1 MTAANILVTSA
12 GAQPTPPATLRETLI
27 ALVAAQRPGYT
38 ANLPGSLIEDIAST
52 SVGALALMDQAAVD
66 LMNSFTAT
74 TANDYLLSLIG
85 NQIGIKAGLESNASA
100 YVLFKG
106 IAGYTIPK
114 GFIVSDGLNQ
124 YAVQDGG
131 TLGNA
136 APTNFTGSI
145 ALQVLTVTAI
155 PNGEILVGDPITG
168 AGIPAGT
175 VITGLLTG
183 TGGIGTYAIN
193 NSLTIASEA
202 MVGAT
207 HGTATLYVVALLYG
221 TWAIPANSITT
232 IVTSVPTG
240 YPVFCTNQ
248 NTGTIAVSAETAEFY
263 RARVLSSQL
272 APGVG
277 TLSYLKSLIQ
287 NVPGVQSRLVSVSG
301 GNKLIVGGGD
311 PYLVAGAIYKSMFAI
326 NNLLGSSA
334 TSHTW
339 IGTGQITG
347 NVLDVTAISSG
358 AIQVGD
364 ILSGAGLVSPTIITG
379 FLTGTGTTGTYQVN
393 YSQTVL
399 SEAISGSN
407 SVRNQVVTIIDY
419 PDTYFILFVVPIQQ
433 TINIL
438 CDWSTIA
445 PNFTANIAV
454 SDAVVASLVAYI
466 NSIPVGVAINAYNL
480 QQIFLDSLSGIIEP
494 ALISALTFTV
504 SIDGIVTPPSPGT
517 GLISGDSEGYFLTDA
532 AKVVITRV

>member
-1 MTAANILVTSA
+1 MTAANINVTSA
-12 GAQPTPPATLRETLI
+12 GAQPTPPATLRATLTD
-27 ALVAAQRPGYT
+27 LVAKSRPGYT
-38 ANLPGSLIEDIAST
+38 ANLPTSLIEDIAST
-52 SVGALALMDQAAVD
+52 SVGALVLMDQAAVD
-66 LMNSFTAT
+66 LLNSFTMNT
-74 TANDYLLSLIG
+74 SNPYLLALQG
-85 NQIGIKAGLESNASA
+85 NQIGIKAGAESNSSA
-100 YVLFKG
+100 YVAFKG

-114 GFIVSDGLNQ
+114 GFVVSDGLNQ

-136 APTNFTGSI
+136 TPTNFTGSI

-175 VITGLLTG
+175 VITGLGTG
-183 TGGIGTYAIN
+183 TGGIGTYTIN
-193 NSLTIASEA
+193 NSLTVASEA

-207 HGTATLYVVALLYG
+207 HGTVTLYVVALQFG

-240 YPVFCTNQ
+240 YPVFCTNP
-248 NTGTIAVSAETAEFY
+248 NTGTIAVDAETTEFY
-263 RARVLSSQL
+263 RARVLRSQL
-272 APGVG
+272 APGIG

-287 NVPGVQSRLVSVSG
+287 NVPGVQARLVSVSG

-311 PYLVAGAIYKSMFAI
+311 PYLVAGAIYKGMFAI
-326 NNLLGSSA
+326 NSLLGSSA
-334 TSHTW
+334 VTHNW
-339 IGTGQITG
+339 AGTGSISG
-347 NVLDVTAISSG
+347 NVLTISAMTSG
-358 AIQVGD
+358 TIQVGD
-364 ILSGAGLVSPTIITG
+364 ILDGAGLVSPTIITG
-379 FLTGTGTTGTYQVN
+379 FLSGSGGTGTYQVN

-399 SEAISGSN
+399 SETISGSN
-407 SVRNQVVTIIDY
+407 SLRNQVVTIIDY

-433 TINIL
+433 TINIA

-466 NSIPVGVAINAYNL
+466 NSIPVGVAINTFNL
-480 QQIFLDSLSGIIEP
+480 QQIFLDSLMNIIEP
-494 ALISALTFTV
+494 ALISALSFTV
-504 SIDGIVTPPSPGT
+504 SIDGVPTSPSPGT
-517 GLISGDSEGYFLTDA
+517 GLIPGDSEGYFLTDA
-532 AKVVITRV
+532 AKVVVTRI